1 MLRLLSCFGHS
12 EIVSAVVWDTHRNPL
27 TGQYWGEQWVTV
39 VGSCLCLCGG
49 LTHCDFPHI
58 HLTWHSEYLASETC
72 KTLQW
77 INCCNVLFHL
87 WNNYQLLLFIHLDK
101 YIIYIYIY
109 FFFFPW
115 ACNGSS
121 YLKVHSCSLMMCS
134 EHLSHK
140 HCFCLLIEK
149 RKCRWRNTVKHS
161 KEFHEVKFPEQC
173 HGAGLKAHT

>member
-77 INCCNVLFHL
+77 INYCNVLFHL

-109 FFFFPW
+109 ISFSFLEHAMEALIW
-115 ACNGSS
+115 KCIHVLWWCVQNICHISTASAC
-121 YLKVHSCSLMMCS
+121 
-134 EHLSHK
+134 
-140 HCFCLLIEK
+140 
-149 RKCRWRNTVKHS
+149 
-161 KEFHEVKFPEQC
+161 
-173 HGAGLKAHT
+173 